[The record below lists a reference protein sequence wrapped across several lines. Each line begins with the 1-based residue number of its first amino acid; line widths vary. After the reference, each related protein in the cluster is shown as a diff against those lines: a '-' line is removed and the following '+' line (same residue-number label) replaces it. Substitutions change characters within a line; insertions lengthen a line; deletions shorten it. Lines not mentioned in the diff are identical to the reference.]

1 MSKLIPDT
9 EAYVVS
15 ARKYRPKRFSDLIGQ
30 EAIVQVLT
38 NAIKHNRLPSAF
50 ILTGIRGVGKTTIAR
65 LIARTLNCS
74 DVTGEG
80 AFFDACGVCPSC
92 VAINQDAHLDVIEM
106 DAASRTG
113 VDDVRELIEGSKYK
127 AVSARYKI
135 YIIDEVHMLSKSAFN
150 ALLKTLEEPPPHV
163 KFIFATTEIDRV
175 PDTILSRCMRFD
187 LKRIHPATLK
197 NYLKDIA
204 TRENAEIEDAAL
216 DLILD
221 AGEGSVR
228 DSLSM
233 LDQAITL
240 SQYKVTR
247 TFVEDMLGRVRREDL
262 ERLFTHVVQG
272 EIGGALSLFAELYE
286 RGSDSLAILQD
297 LLGLIHE
304 TSISNQMQQSTS
316 NPSTFSALSI
326 PILTRLWQVL
336 LKGLGE
342 MKQAPSTFDAAQ
354 MILIRL
360 AYLKDVPAPSDLMDL
375 LQQLTDKTEKRANAP
390 EPSLSSTRIEEGP
403 KQAPALSVV
412 PDAPS
417 VERPL
422 EDAKT
427 VAMPSSHSKESPFE
441 NEALKVF
448 PGAKIDYIS

>member
-1 MSKLIPDT
+1 MSQLTPDIKP
-9 EAYVVS
+9 YVVS

-74 DVTGEG
+74 NVVEEG
-80 AFFDACGVCPSC
+80 SYFDACGLCPSC
-92 VAINQDAHLDVIEM
+92 VAIDQDAHLDVIEM

-127 AVSARYKI
+127 AVSARYKM

-150 ALLKTLEEPPPHV
+150 ALLKTLEEPPAHV

-187 LKRIHPATLK
+187 LKRIHPVTLK

-204 TRENAEIEDAAL
+204 QRENAEIEDTAL

-262 ERLFTHVVQG
+262 ELLFTYVIQG
-272 EIGGALSLFAELYE
+272 AVGKTLSLFTELYE
-286 RGSDSLAILQD
+286 RGSESIAILQD

-304 TSISNQMQQSTS
+304 ISLDNHRNEATRSVS
-316 NPSTFSALSI
+316 AFSELSV

-336 LKGLGE
+336 LKGIGE
-342 MKQAPSTFDAAQ
+342 TKQAPSTYDAAQ

-360 AYLKDVPAPSDLMDL
+360 AYLKDVPSPSDLMDL
-375 LQQLTDKTEKRANAP
+375 LQRLPHETEKEEIRSNA
-390 EPSLSSTRIEEGP
+390 SYEGREAP
-403 KQAPALSVV
+403 VQAPVLNVV
-412 PDAPS
+412 TDIKSAERLQTEDKP
-417 VERPL
+417 VEIRASNSA
-422 EDAKT
+422 ESHFAK
-427 VAMPSSHSKESPFE
+427 
-441 NEALKVF
+441 EAQKVF
-448 PGAKIDYIS
+448 PGAKVEYIS